1 MTIPRRDRA
10 YRRMSGASLLALAI
24 LASSLSLAPHASHAT
39 SSASRTSS
47 VEASSLRPSGF
58 LPAINSL
65 LSQRTRTRASST
77 SVYTWTQIVCPRTPC
92 FPAFIFPNPS
102 PSHPPPPV
110 PPSSP
115 PRPPSASPVTVS
127 SPRSTQR
134 ERLTCKHELEQLRQ
148 WHAATFHMPAGVHG
162 DNPAGRGA
170 EDDTSMQ
177 NGMGGMGGRRQGVEE
192 TREGQ
197 LDGWKQ
203 GDEGSSGG
211 ESSGNEIAAGVD
223 EEAAPSRRA
232 GGAEDVWGAAA
243 RVGGQRALLAVG
255 GVGWR
260 KKLRDQMGRLAR
272 MDAEMAEK
280 KRELRRI
287 STARQRLD
295 KQLASPSINWATR
308 LMPKSAME
316 RARAVVASCTGM
328 GMVLSHPA
336 HVWKAYACEGSE
348 EELMQYLD
356 YKPRHMCPDDWLD
369 TQALLFHRH
378 CFALPMRR
386 CLSRTPAAH
395 VEPMPFPQSLF
406 SQLTLQDTAVRW
418 QHHACK
424 SFHCLNSNSNSN
436 GMAGNEC
443 AQCFNMSVQ
452 SRRWQS
458 RFRGALSV
466 QDVVRWK
473 QGALRVGLDVG
484 GGTGSWAAH
493 MARYNVTVLTTAINA
508 EAQGTGR
515 TSMQAQ
521 GTPYMETIALRGL
534 IPLHV
539 PHSQR
544 LPLFDNTVD
553 IIHCGATCM
562 HYLPLTPLL
571 PWEHMLFEWDRV
583 LRVGGVLWL
592 DSLLLP
598 LRDLPL
604 YVALVDGLGYKRLH
618 WHMLPRGGVG
628 EESDGSVHVQVN
640 ALLEKPVRVD
650 PKKGWLMR

>member
-1 MTIPRRDRA
+1 
-10 YRRMSGASLLALAI
+10 MSGASLLALAI

-65 LSQRTRTRASST
+65 LSQRT
-77 SVYTWTQIVCPRTPC
+77 
-92 FPAFIFPNPS
+92 
-102 PSHPPPPV
+102 
-110 PPSSP
+110 
-115 PRPPSASPVTVS
+115 
-127 SPRSTQR
+127 STQR

-280 KRELRRI
+280 K
-287 STARQRLD
+287 
-295 KQLASPSINWATR
+295 
-308 LMPKSAME
+308 
-316 RARAVVASCTGM
+316 
-328 GMVLSHPA
+328 
-336 HVWKAYACEGSE
+336 AYACEGSE

-436 GMAGNEC
+436 GMAGSEC

-562 HYLPLTPLL
+562 LYLPLTPLL

>member
-1 MTIPRRDRA
+1 
-10 YRRMSGASLLALAI
+10 MSGASLLALAI
-24 LASSLSLAPHASHAT
+24 LASSLSLTPHASHAT
-39 SSASRTSS
+39 SPASRTSS
-47 VEASSLRPSGF
+47 VAASSVGASSF
-58 LPAINSL
+58 LPSIRSL
-65 LSQRTRTRASST
+65 LSRRS
-77 SVYTWTQIVCPRTPC
+77 
-92 FPAFIFPNPS
+92 
-102 PSHPPPPV
+102 
-110 PPSSP
+110 
-115 PRPPSASPVTVS
+115 
-127 SPRSTQR
+127 STQR
-134 ERLTCKHELEQLRQ
+134 GEPLTCKQELEQLRQ

-162 DNPAGRGA
+162 EPPAGRGL
-170 EDDTSMQ
+170 EDDPRML
-177 NGMGGMGGRRQGVEE
+177 NDMGGIGGMGGRRQDVEE
-192 TREGQ
+192 AREGQ
-197 LDGWKQ
+197 SDGWRQ

-211 ESSGNEIAAGVD
+211 DSGSNAIAAGVD
-223 EEAAPSRRA
+223 QEAAPSMRA
-232 GGAEDVWGAAA
+232 GGAAGDEWGGAA
-243 RVGGQRALLAVG
+243 RVGLGGQRALLAVG

-280 KRELRRI
+280 KVGGGGVGGRRGEG
-287 STARQRLD
+287 RVGGRD
-295 KQLASPSINWATR
+295 KWRKGQVGRKDEWGR
-308 LMPKSAME
+308 GMWEQAME
-316 RARAVVASCTGM
+316 RARAVVASCTGT
-328 GMVLSHPA
+328 GMLLSHPS

-369 TQALLFHRH
+369 TQALLFLRH

-386 CLSRTPAAH
+386 CLSRTPTTH

-406 SQLTLQDTAVRW
+406 SQLALQDAAVRW

-424 SFHCLNSNSNSN
+424 SYECLNSNTNSVDS
-436 GMAGNEC
+436 EC
-443 AQCFNMSVQ
+443 GQCFNMSVQ

-473 QGALRVGLDVG
+473 QGSLRIGLDVG

-515 TSMQAQ
+515 ASMQAQ

-544 LPLFDNTVD
+544 VPLFDNTLD

-562 HYLPLTPLL
+562 HTPPVPLL

-604 YVALVDGLGYKRLH
+604 YVALVEGLGYKRLH

-628 EESDGSVHVQVN
+628 ESDGGGVHVQWN